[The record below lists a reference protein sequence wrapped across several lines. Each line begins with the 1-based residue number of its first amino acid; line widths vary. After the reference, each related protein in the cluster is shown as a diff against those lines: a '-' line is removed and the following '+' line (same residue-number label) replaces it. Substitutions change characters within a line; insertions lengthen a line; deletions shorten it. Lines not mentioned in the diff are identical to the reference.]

1 MCRQALVVGLGKLK
15 GELMNRSACSWILR
29 GFAVLAVSA
38 VVCVLP
44 LQAQVDTG
52 SITGTVTD
60 PSGAVVSGAKVT
72 LTNEGTAATLTTTTG
87 SDGLYRFSPV
97 RIGNYRLDVAGQG
110 FKTASETHV
119 AVDVSSNVTRN
130 FKLQPGSV
138 SETVEVTSEAPLLQS
153 QDASVGQVVNQ
164 KNVNDLP
171 LNGRNFTFL
180 AQLAS
185 GVNSPQAD
193 TRGNAAS
200 GAFSANGLRPA
211 QNNYMLD
218 GIDNNSDTVDFL
230 NGTNFVVLP
239 PVDAIQE
246 FKVQTSDFSA
256 ELGRSAGAVL
266 NATIKSGTNQFH
278 GAAWEFFR
286 NDKLDAADYFEDAK
300 GIPKGELRQN
310 QFGFSAGGPI
320 IKNKIFI
327 FGDYEGFR
335 RVQGTIQTGAVPTA
349 ADRASGYANLSDLI
363 QSATRTDD
371 LGRTIATGTILDPAT
386 TRPVTAGVADPVTG
400 LIAANTGFVRDPFSF
415 SPTAGANAFG
425 TAGCPLSTTNFSGQ
439 TANCFLNHI
448 DPTRFDSNAIKLL
461 NLFPAPTSPGIA
473 NNFAS
478 SRPLYEHRNS
488 FDTRMDVNFGQKDQA
503 FFRFSYVDDPQFI
516 PGIFG
521 GIADGGAFQ
530 QGIQTA
536 LAQQSALAYTHVFSP
551 TLVNVARVGLNY
563 LHTTRTGPEGGSS
576 ADIPSQFGIK
586 DIPQGNLNGGLPAIG
601 FGGLSTLG
609 SNSFLPSDE
618 VSQTLQFTD
627 DFTKIYGK
635 HSFKMGVEY
644 QHIHFATLQPGWSR
658 GQFDFNGQYTD
669 ISTNNSSTTGMAQFL
684 LTPTTTT
691 VPGGVNYVGGADS
704 VFASN
709 ISKTNDAKNYFA
721 TYFQDDWKTTSKLTL
736 NLGLRWDW
744 FGLIYEQHGRQAN
757 WVPYG
762 APENRP
768 MYLLPPGFD
777 QSQLSSSF
785 VNQLAADNIKL
796 KIGGY
801 GLGLGRPQ
809 KTNFA
814 PRLGFAYQVTPK
826 LVARGGFGIFYNAF
840 ENQGY
845 GPNDGENYPFV
856 FNFSW
861 FNTNDWTPLGSNP
874 VANPNPWTGCPTAGP
889 GGIATLS
896 SGFSCISLSPQAV
909 NASGLG
915 LQGLSFNFKTPYT
928 ISTNLTLQ
936 YQLRPSLT
944 AQAGWVNTEAR
955 HLQTGIGAN
964 NVSQILPS
972 GTSTNAFIPFP
983 GFGGGSYQATVG
995 SSSYNGLQTKLE
1007 KQFNSG
1013 LNFLLTY
1020 TWSKAF
1026 SDAGDLLNGSSIGN
1040 YRAPYVPGFGIRKDR
1055 GLADFDIRHVVHFS
1069 GGYQLPFGKGRKF
1082 MGNAGSIA
1090 NAVVGGWS
1098 LNWITTLQGG
1108 QPITLTC
1115 PTGPTAGTGCY
1126 ALKVPGQSQKLGLH
1140 IDDNGQLSWF
1150 GNPAAFTQPCTL
1162 GGTVVGTTVTTVP
1175 IPGSP
1180 EGCVPLNGIAA
1191 LGGGPSQ
1198 TRGPGFHRLDFSAF
1212 KDFRLSERFTMQFRA
1227 EFFNIFNHPN
1237 FNAPGFGGNGVVA
1250 INGATDFLPGAN
1262 STFGEI
1268 GSTRDAPYDPRQ
1280 IQFALKLYF

>member
-1 MCRQALVVGLGKLK
+1 V
-15 GELMNRSACSWILR
+15 
-29 GFAVLAVSA
+29 
-38 VVCVLP
+38 
-44 LQAQVDTG
+44 
-52 SITGTVTD
+52 IT
-60 PSGAVVSGAKVT
+60 GAKVT
-72 LTNEGTAATLTTTTG
+72 LTNEGTAASLTTTTA

-97 RIGNYRLDVAGQG
+97 RIGTYRIDVAAEG
-110 FKTASETHV
+110 FKTASEVHIG
-119 AVDVSSNVTRN
+119 VDVSSNVTRN
-130 FKLQPGSV
+130 LKLQTGSV

-153 QDASVGQVVNQ
+153 EDASVGQVVNQ

-180 AQLAS
+180 AQLAA

-200 GAFSANGLRPA
+200 GAFSANGLRPS
-211 QNNYMLD
+211 QNNYLLD

-239 PVDAIQE
+239 PVDAVQE

-286 NDKLDAADYFEDAK
+286 NDKLDAADYFEDANQV
-300 GIPKGELRQN
+300 PKGELRQN

-320 IKNKIFI
+320 LKNKIFI

-335 RVQGTIQTGAVPTA
+335 RVQGTIQTGTVPTM
-349 ADRASGYANLSDLI
+349 ADRASGFTNLSDI
-363 QSATRTDD
+363 ITQTGGISGCSDPSARCDD
-371 LGRTIATGTILDPAT
+371 LGRVIPGGTILDPAT

-400 LIAANTGFVRDPFSF
+400 LTAVSTGFVRDPFSYNA
-415 SPTAGANAFG
+415 TAGANALG
-425 TAGCPLSTTNFSGQ
+425 TAGCPLNTANFSGQ
-439 TANCFLNHI
+439 LTNCLLNHLNPARL
-448 DPTRFDSNAIKLL
+448 DANAISLL
-461 NLFPAPTSPGIA
+461 NLFPAPTVGGVA

-488 FDTRMDVNFGQKDQA
+488 FDTRMDVNFSQKDQV
-503 FFRFSYVDDPQFI
+503 FYRFSYVDDPQYI

-563 LHTTRTGPEGGSS
+563 LHTTRTGPEGASTT
-576 ADIPSQFGIK
+576 DIPSKFGIQG
-586 DIPQGNLNGGLPAIG
+586 IPQSHLNGGLPSLT

-618 VSQTLQFTD
+618 TSQTLQFTD

-644 QHIHFATLQPGWSR
+644 QHIHFGTLQPGWSR

-669 ISTNNSSTTGMAQFL
+669 ISKNNSSSTGIAQFL
-684 LTPTTTT
+684 LTPTNAT
-691 VPGGVNYVGGADS
+691 VPNGVNDVGGTNT

-721 TYFQDDWKTTSKLTL
+721 SYFQDDWKMNSKLTL

-762 APENRP
+762 PPNGSA
-768 MYLLPPGFD
+768 MYLLPPGAD
-777 QSQLSSSF
+777 QSQLSASF
-785 VNQLAADNIKL
+785 VNQLAADKIQL
-796 KIGGY
+796 KVGGY
-801 GLGLGRPQ
+801 GLGLGRTQ

-814 PRLGFAYQVTPK
+814 PRVGFAYQVNPK

-861 FNTNDWTPLGSNP
+861 FNTNDYTPLGSDP
-874 VANPNPWTGCPTAGP
+874 VANPNPWTGCGTAGP
-889 GGIATLS
+889 GGVATLS
-896 SGFSCISLSPQAV
+896 SGFSCINFSPTAV

-915 LQGLSFNFKTPYT
+915 LQGLSFDFKTPYT
-928 ISTNLTLQ
+928 LSANLTLQ
-936 YQLRPSLT
+936 YQLRPTLSL
-944 AQAGWVNTEAR
+944 QAGWVNTEGR
-955 HLQTGIGAN
+955 HLQVGLGAN
-964 NVSQILPS
+964 NVGQILPS
-972 GTSTNAFIPFP
+972 DASTNSFIPFP

-1007 KQFNSG
+1007 KQFGSG

-1020 TWSKAF
+1020 TWSRAF

-1040 YRAPYVPGFGIRKDR
+1040 YRGPYIPGFGIGKDR
-1055 GLADFDIRHVVHFS
+1055 GLADFDITNVVHFS
-1069 GGYQLPFGKGRKF
+1069 GGYALPFGKGKKF
-1082 MGNAGSIA
+1082 MNGAGSIA
-1090 NAVVGGWS
+1090 NAVIGNWS

-1108 QPITLTC
+1108 QPRTLTC
-1115 PTGPTAGTGCY
+1115 PNATTAGTNCN
-1126 ALKVPGQSQKLGLH
+1126 ALIVPGQSQKLGLH
-1140 IDDNGQLSWF
+1140 MDQNGKLAWY
-1150 GNPAAFTQPCTL
+1150 GNPLAFTQPCVM
-1162 GGTVVGTTVTTVP
+1162 GG
-1175 IPGSP
+1175 IPGNTTP
-1180 EGCVPLNGIAA
+1180 TLNRPTGCVPLDGVGA

-1198 TRGPGFHRLDFSAF
+1198 TWGPGFHRLDFSAF
-1212 KDFRLSERFTMQFRA
+1212 KDFPISERFLLQFRA

-1250 INGATDFLPGAN
+1250 VPNSTNFLPGSN

-1280 IQFALKLYF
+1280 VQFALKLYF

>member
-1 MCRQALVVGLGKLK
+1 MTRQ
-15 GELMNRSACSWILR
+15 ACSWILR
-29 GFAVLAVSA
+29 GFLTLATSA
-38 VVCVLP
+38 AFGVLP

-60 PSGAVVSGAKVT
+60 PSGAVVNGARVT
-72 LTNEGTAATLTTTTG
+72 LTNEGTAASLSTTTA

-97 RIGNYRLDVAGQG
+97 RIANYRLDVAAEG
-110 FKTASETHV
+110 FKTASEVHV

-130 FKLQPGSV
+130 FKLQPGKV
-138 SETVEVTSEAPLLQS
+138 TETVEVTSEAPLLQS

-164 KNVNDLP
+164 KSVNDLP

-185 GVNSPQAD
+185 GVNTPQAD
-193 TRGNAAS
+193 TRGNAS
-200 GAFSANGLRPA
+200 TGAFSANGLRPA

-239 PVDAIQE
+239 PVDAVQE

-266 NATIKSGTNQFH
+266 NATIKSGTNQLH

-286 NDKLDAADYFEDAK
+286 NDKLDAADYFEDQQH
-300 GIPKGELRQN
+300 IPKGELRQN
-310 QFGFSAGGPI
+310 QFGVSAGGPI

-349 ADRASGYANLSDLI
+349 VDRASSYANLSDLI
-363 QSATRTDD
+363 QTSSTGRTDD
-371 LGRTIATGTILDPAT
+371 LGRTIQAGTILDPAT
-386 TRPVTAGVADPVTG
+386 TRPVTAGTADPVTG
-400 LIAANTGFVRDPFSF
+400 ISALKTGFVRDPFSYN
-415 SPTAGANAFG
+415 PVAGANAFG
-425 TAGCPLSTTNFSGQ
+425 TAACPANTTDFSGRI
-439 TANCFLNHI
+439 ASCFLNQVNPVRL
-448 DPTRFDSNAIKLL
+448 DQNAIKLL
-461 NLFPAPTSPGIA
+461 NLFPTPTTSGVA

-488 FDTRMDVNFGQKDQA
+488 FDTRMDVNFSQKDQT
-503 FFRFSYVDDPQFI
+503 FFRFSYVDDPQYI

-530 QGIQTA
+530 QGIQKA
-536 LAQQSALAYTHVFSP
+536 LAQQSALAHTHVFSP
-551 TLVNVARVGLNY
+551 TLVNVARIGLNY
-563 LHTTRTGPEGGSS
+563 LHTSRTGPVGASTT
-576 ADIPSQFGIK
+576 DIPSQYGIMN
-586 DIPQGNLNGGLPAIG
+586 IPQGNLNGGLPAIG

-609 SNSFLPSDE
+609 SNAFLPSDE
-618 VSQTLQFTD
+618 VSQTIQFTD

-635 HSFKMGVEY
+635 HSFKMGVEF
-644 QHIHFATLQPGWSR
+644 QHIHFATLQPAWSR
-658 GQFDFNGQYTD
+658 GQYDYNGQYTD
-669 ISTNNSSTTGMAQFL
+669 ISQNNSSTTGIAQFL
-684 LTPTTTT
+684 LTPTTAT
-691 VPGGVNYVGGADS
+691 VPNGVDYVGGADI

-721 TYFQDDWKTTSKLTL
+721 SYFQDDWKMNSKLTL

-762 APENRP
+762 PPTDHP
-768 MYLLPPGFD
+768 MFLLPGNVD
-777 QSQLSSSF
+777 QTQLSTSF
-785 VNQLAADNIKL
+785 INQLAADNIQL

-801 GLGLGRPQ
+801 GLGLGRSQ
-809 KTNFA
+809 KNNFA
-814 PRLGFAYQVTPK
+814 PRIGFAYQVTPK
-826 LVARGGFGIFYNAF
+826 LVARGGYGVFYNAF

-861 FNTNDWTPLGSNP
+861 FNTNDWTSIGRDPS
-874 VANPNPWTGCPTAGP
+874 VNPNPWTGCATAGP
-889 GGIATLS
+889 GGIATLP
-896 SGFSCISLSPQAV
+896 SGFSCISLSPKAV

-915 LQGLSFNFKTPYT
+915 LQGLSFDFQTPYT
-928 ISTNLTLQ
+928 LSTNLTLQ
-936 YQLRPSLT
+936 YQIQPTLSV
-944 AQAGWVNTEAR
+944 QAGWVNTESR
-955 HLQTGIGAN
+955 HLQLGLGAN
-964 NVSQILPS
+964 QVSQILPS
-972 GTSTNAFIPFP
+972 GTGTGPYIPFP

-1007 KQFNSG
+1007 KQFRGG

-1026 SDAGDLLNGSSIGN
+1026 SDAADELNGGSIGGGN
-1040 YRAPYVPGFGIRKDR
+1040 GYRAASIPGFGIGKDR
-1055 GLADFDIRHVVHFS
+1055 GLADFDIRNVVHFS
-1069 GGYQLPFGKGRKF
+1069 GGYALPFGKGKKF
-1082 MGNAGSIA
+1082 VGGAGSLA
-1090 NAVVGGWS
+1090 NAIVGGWS
-1098 LNWITTLQGG
+1098 LNWIATLQGG
-1108 QPITLTC
+1108 QPLTIGC
-1115 PTGPTAGTGCY
+1115 PTGTTSGTNCN
-1126 ALKVPGQSQKLGLH
+1126 ALPVPGQSQNLGLH
-1140 IDDNGQLSWF
+1140 IDSNGQLSWF
-1150 GNPAAFTQPCTL
+1150 GNPAAFNQPCVL
-1162 GGTVVGTTVTTVP
+1162 GGTPGSMVP
-1175 IPGSP
+1175 KPGSP
-1180 EGCVPLNGIAA
+1180 SGCLQLNGVGA

-1198 TRGPGFHRLDFSAF
+1198 TRGPGFHRLDFSTF
-1212 KDFRLSERFTMQFRA
+1212 KDFRLTERFTMQFRA

-1250 INGATDFLPGAN
+1250 IGGSTDFLPGEN
-1262 STFGEI
+1262 SHFGEI

-1280 IQFALKLYF
+1280 IQFALKLYY

>member
-1 MCRQALVVGLGKLK
+1 
-15 GELMNRSACSWILR
+15 MNRPARTWILR
-29 GFAVLAVSA
+29 TLLAIAFCAAFSVI
-38 VVCVLP
+38 P

-72 LTNEGTAATLTTTTG
+72 LTNEGTAASLTTTTG

-97 RIGNYRLDVAGQG
+97 RIGNYKIDVAAGG
-110 FKTASETHV
+110 FKTASEIHI

-130 FKLQPGSV
+130 FKLQPGNV
-138 SETVEVTSEAPLLQS
+138 SETVEVTSQAPLLQS
-153 QDASVGQVVNQ
+153 EDASVGQVVDQ

-180 AQLAS
+180 AQLAA

-239 PVDAIQE
+239 PVDAISE

-266 NATIKSGTNQFH
+266 NATIKSGTNELH

-286 NDKLDAADYFEDAK
+286 NDKFDAADYFEDAK

-349 ADRASGYANLSDLI
+349 ADRASGYTNLADIITQTGAISGC
-363 QSATRTDD
+363 SAAGARCDD
-371 LGRTIATGTILDPAT
+371 LGRVIPGGTILDPAT
-386 TRPVTAGVADPVTG
+386 TRAVTAGVADPVTG
-400 LIAANTGFVRDPFSF
+400 LTAVTTGFVRDPFSF
-415 SPTAGANAFG
+415 NPAAGANAFG
-425 TAGCPLSTTNFSGQ
+425 TSGCPANTTNFSGQ
-439 TANCFLNHI
+439 ITNCFLNQM
-448 DPTRFDSNAIKLL
+448 DPARLDSNAISLL
-461 NLFPAPTSPGIA
+461 NLFPAPTSPGIS

-488 FDTRMDVNFGQKDQA
+488 FDTRMDVNFSQKDQV
-503 FFRFSYVDDPQFI
+503 FFRFSYVDDPQYI

-521 GIADGGAFQ
+521 GVADGGAFQ

-563 LHTTRTGPEGGSS
+563 LHTTRTGPEGASKT
-576 ADIPSQFGIK
+576 DIPSQYGIQG
-586 DIPQGNLNGGLPAIG
+586 IPQGQLNGGLPAIG
-601 FGGLSTLG
+601 FGGLTTLG
-609 SNSFLPSDE
+609 SNAFLPSDE
-618 VSQTLQFTD
+618 TSQTLQFTD

-644 QHIHFATLQPGWSR
+644 QHIHFGTLQPAWSR
-658 GQFDFNGQYTD
+658 GQFDYNGQYTD
-669 ISTNNSSTTGMAQFL
+669 ISQNNSSTTGIAQFL
-684 LTPTTTT
+684 LTPEVST

-721 TYFQDDWKTTSKLTL
+721 TYFQDDWKLNRKLTL
-736 NLGLRWDW
+736 NLGLRWDY

-762 APENRP
+762 PPTGSP
-768 MYLLPPGFD
+768 MYLLPGGFD
-777 QSQLSSSF
+777 TSQLSTSF
-785 VNQLAADNIKL
+785 TTQLAADGIQL
-796 KIGGY
+796 KVGGY

-809 KTNFA
+809 KNNFA
-814 PRLGFAYQVTPK
+814 PRVGFAYQVTPK
-826 LVARGGFGIFYNAF
+826 LVARGGYGIFYNAF

-861 FNTNDWTPLGSNP
+861 FNTNDWTPLGSDP
-874 VANPNPWTGCPTAGP
+874 VANPNPWSGCPTAGP

-896 SGFSCISLSPQAV
+896 SGFSCMSFSPTAV

-915 LQGLSFNFKTPYT
+915 LQGLEFAFKTPYT
-928 ISTNLTLQ
+928 MSANLTLQ
-936 YQLRPSLT
+936 YQIRPTLS
-944 AQAGWVNTEAR
+944 AQAAWVNTEAR

-972 GTSTNAFIPFP
+972 GTGTNAYIPFP

-1007 KQFNSG
+1007 KQFNGG

-1020 TWSKAF
+1020 TWSKAY
-1026 SDAGDLLNGSSIGN
+1026 SDAGDLLNGGSIGN
-1040 YRAPYVPGFGIRKDR
+1040 YRAPYVPGFGIGKDR
-1055 GLADFDIRHVVHFS
+1055 GLADFDIRNVVHFS
-1069 GGYQLPFGKGRKF
+1069 GGYALPFGKGKKF
-1082 MGNAGSIA
+1082 MNGAGGLA
-1090 NAVVGGWS
+1090 NAIAGGWS
-1098 LNWITTLQGG
+1098 LNWIATLQGG
-1108 QPITLTC
+1108 QPLTLTC

-1126 ALKVPGQSQKLGLH
+1126 ALTVPGQSQKLGLH
-1140 IDDNGQLSWF
+1140 IDQNGQLSWF
-1150 GNPAAFTQPCTL
+1150 GNPAAFTQPCVL
-1162 GGTVVGTTVTTVP
+1162 GGTPGATVP
-1175 IPGSP
+1175 TPNSP
-1180 EGCVPLNGIAA
+1180 TGCVPLNGLEA

-1198 TRGPGFHRLDFSAF
+1198 TRGPGFHRLDFSTF
-1212 KDFRLSERFTMQFRA
+1212 KDFKVSERFLVQFRA
-1227 EFFNIFNHPN
+1227 EFFNVFNHPN

-1250 INGATDFLPGAN
+1250 IPGSTNFLPGSD